1 MSISIHCTVS
11 LSKKL
16 RGILEDVSRVSLII
30 SDLKNGRGE
39 GVLSLSAEGGIS
51 IDEDTIKKI
60 GETSIMVTP
69 TYVSEEVPGAEYGP
83 VGAIFSTNNQPLTKK
98 TKRDPVDRL
107 AATEAPEKKDISHAI
122 VAKDEIETPKEFREV
137 DIPACRSYIS
147 NMDDLLK
154 AIAKAKQKP
163 KVELDLSSAQNERQ
177 KSIMIAEAEQAEGI
191 DEQAWIVNDKY
202 ANLTIND
209 LDLDL
214 NLNSPISLGGI
225 PARKLALSSDLKSV
239 IKGGMAKFISPDEI
253 SDYMES
259 MVSGASKAPSL
270 EVFSSASKA
279 EENMISSISD
289 LTDGETAGEM
299 DLDESE
305 LEKPFEQ
312 ESMIL
317 NLTASLP
324 LERSPSHATG
334 ITKTV
339 HGSRTSSASL
349 PSSASQRPAN
359 PNIKPIRKLD

>member
-16 RGILEDVSRVSLII
+16 RGILEDVSQVSLII

-51 IDEDTIKKI
+51 IDEDVIKKI

-107 AATEAPEKKDISHAI
+107 AATEIPEKKDIPHAI
-122 VAKDEIETPKEFREV
+122 IAKNEIETPKEFREV
-137 DIPACRSYIS
+137 DIPACRSYIA

-154 AIAKAKQKP
+154 AIAKAKHKP

-191 DEQAWIVNDKY
+191 DEQAWLVNDKY

-209 LDLDL
+209 LGLDL
-214 NLNSPISLGGI
+214 NLNSPISLGSI

-279 EENMISSISD
+279 EENMILSSSD
-289 LTDGETAGEM
+289 LTGESAEEM

-334 ITKTV
+334 TTKTV
-339 HGSRTSSASL
+339 HGSRVSSASTA
-349 PSSASQRPAN
+349 SSAPQRSAN

>member
-16 RGILEDVSRVSLII
+16 RGILEDVSQVSLII

-69 TYVSEEVPGAEYGP
+69 TYVSEEVPGAEYGT
-83 VGAIFSTNNQPLTKK
+83 VGAIFSTNSKPLTSRA
-98 TKRDPVDRL
+98 KRDPVDRL
-107 AATEAPEKKDISHAI
+107 AATEVPEKNDVPHAI
-122 VAKDEIETPKEFREV
+122 IAKNEIETPREFREV
-137 DIPACRSYIS
+137 DIPACRSYIT

-163 KVELDLSSAQNERQ
+163 KAELDLSSAQNERQ

-191 DEQAWIVNDKY
+191 DEQAWLVNDKY
-202 ANLTIND
+202 ANLTVND
-209 LDLDL
+209 LNLDL
-214 NLNSPISLGGI
+214 NLNSPISLSSI
-225 PARKLALSSDLKSV
+225 PARKLALSSDLKSI

-253 SDYMES
+253 SSYVDAMS
-259 MVSGASKAPSL
+259 SGGPKAPSL
-270 EVFSSASKA
+270 EVFSSPSKA
-279 EENMISSISD
+279 EENMILSSTD
-289 LTDGETAGEM
+289 LAYGETAEEM

-312 ESMIL
+312 ESMIF

-324 LERSPSHATG
+324 LERSTPSATG
-334 ITKTV
+334 ATKTV
-339 HGSRTSSASL
+339 HGSRVSST
-349 PSSASQRPAN
+349 PQR
-359 PNIKPIRKLD
+359 